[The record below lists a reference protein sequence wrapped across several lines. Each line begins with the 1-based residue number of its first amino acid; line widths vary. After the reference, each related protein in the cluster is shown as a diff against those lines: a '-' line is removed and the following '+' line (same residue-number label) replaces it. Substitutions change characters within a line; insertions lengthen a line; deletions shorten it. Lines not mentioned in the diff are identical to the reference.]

1 MIRKY
6 QNASG
11 GSIAWSPSIT
21 GVYTQWLPSKTK
33 KSTSRSTNPHPR
45 LSAQSTNIV
54 EFNEASNKIRDA
66 ALTHIA
72 RGDKNWQFGRFPDGT
87 QYVTSSKDPNY
98 VITSAG
104 DVIDT
109 GGTRVKPDIQ
119 PVKKRGEKQFQTRVQ
134 YNAQTDQPKITF
146 KKTYD
151 SSSENSSKQSS
162 DTKEGVVTSKKKNT
176 SRPRRVVRRNTIT
189 VSPVKPTQTW
199 NFTNGKLI
207 APKPQKNEAIS
218 NFEELTSR
226 PVLDNNSNNTIYDRN
241 YVRGQRFSNYNNV
254 NEFLDYVKNNQN
266 SDEARLLAQ
275 NGFDVNNN
283 SEEISNMLASQG
295 IRGNLGRRDSR
306 RLGNVLTRLRE
317 QSTVG
322 TEAHDQF
329 MQGAVDQFNATKQL
343 YTPKDGK
350 YAGRTFR
357 NLKYDP
363 TEGISFEGN
372 DTNNMEGWFK
382 PTNSSFQ
389 NYARNQHFTLPYLQ
403 SFVGR
408 NPYGVSNPFF
418 DMFGNLKLTFGG
430 HRPTTSLEY
439 VNGWWMPFINKS
451 INTPGFGGY
460 NVATPPF
467 FKF

>member
-11 GSIAWSPSIT
+11 GGITWSPSIT
-21 GVYTQWLPSKTK
+21 GAYTQQLPSRTK
-33 KSTSRSTNPHPR
+33 KSTPRSTNPHPR

-54 EFNEASNKIRDA
+54 EFNEASKKVRDA

-72 RGDKNWQFGRFPDGT
+72 RGNKNWQFGRFPDGT

-109 GGTRVKPDIQ
+109 GGTRVKPDTQ
-119 PVKKRGEKQFQTRVQ
+119 PIKKRGETEFQTRVQ

-151 SSSENSSKQSS
+151 SSSENSSKQKSS
-162 DTKEGVVTSKKKNT
+162 NTKKGVVTSKRKNT
-176 SRPRRVVRRNTIT
+176 SRPRRAVRRNTIT

-199 NFTNGKLI
+199 DINKLM
-207 APKPQKNEAIS
+207 AFNSTKNTVTPEYMKEGIEYLNKLKS
-218 NFEELTSR
+218 Q
-226 PVLDNNSNNTIYDRN
+226 PVLANEPGNEPVVYDRN
-241 YVRGQRFSNYNNV
+241 YVRGQRFNNYRNV
-254 NEFLDYVKNNQN
+254 NEFLDYVKNNQE
-266 SDEARLLAQ
+266 SDEAKLLAQ

-283 SEEISNMLASQG
+283 LDEISNMLASQG

-329 MQGAVDQFNATKQL
+329 MRGAVEQFNANKQL
-343 YTPKDGK
+343 LLKKVKKFHLKEMIQIIWKDGLNLLILH
-350 YAGRTFR
+350 FR
-357 NLKYDP
+357 IMPEIN
-363 TEGISFEGN
+363 ISLYLTYKVLQVEIP
-372 DTNNMEGWFK
+372 MVYLIL
-382 PTNSSFQ
+382 SSIC
-389 NYARNQHFTLPYLQ
+389 
-403 SFVGR
+403 S
-408 NPYGVSNPFF
+408 
-418 DMFGNLKLTFGG
+418 
-430 HRPTTSLEY
+430 E
-439 VNGWWMPFINKS
+439 I
-451 INTPGFGGY
+451 
-460 NVATPPF
+460 
-467 FKF
+467 

>member
-1 MIRKY
+1 MADYDYNYGRSWYSPGNLPQRK
-6 QNASG
+6 ASRKD
-11 GSIAWSPSIT
+11 GSRRSSS
-21 GVYTQWLPSKTK
+21 TQRT
-33 KSTSRSTNPHPR
+33 
-45 LSAQSTNIV
+45 
-54 EFNEASNKIRDA
+54 
-66 ALTHIA
+66 
-72 RGDKNWQFGRFPDGT
+72 
-87 QYVTSSKDPNY
+87 TSSSRGSYGKVTLTTPAATMRVSLPQDI
-98 VITSAG
+98 ITESIING
-104 DVIDT
+104 
-109 GGTRVKPDIQ
+109 
-119 PVKKRGEKQFQTRVQ
+119 PVQVNQQRNSQGNR
-134 YNAQTDQPKITF
+134 APSRPK
-146 KKTYD
+146 
-151 SSSENSSKQSS
+151 NSSQEFVQRS
-162 DTKEGVVTSKKKNT
+162 N
-176 SRPRRVVRRNTIT
+176 I
-189 VSPVKPTQTW
+189 SPVKPTQTW

-207 APKPQKNEAIS
+207 TPKPQKNEAIS
-218 NFEELTSR
+218 SFEELTSR

-295 IRGNLGRRDSR
+295 IRSNLGRRDSR

-329 MQGAVDQFNATKQL
+329 MQDAVDQFNATKQL

-357 NLKYDP
+357 NLQYDP
-363 TEGISFEGN
+363 TAKKGEEISFVGN
-372 DTNNMEGWFK
+372 DTNNMEGWFE

-430 HRPTTSLEY
+430 HRPTTNLEY